1 MFEGSGGPIATRYAA
16 STSRF
21 AGSAGQPSLT
31 EVESVGSPRRPTT
44 AGPASS
50 ARTSA
55 GASRRSRGVLQWS
68 RLAQPGGPG
77 RVQLFD
83 AVYVKGAQIANTDGE
98 FSGFG
103 FFGPSLNDRNQVA
116 FQATLDDFFSN
127 GAFTGPN
134 ATRDAVVRT
143 GTVTYDDGTQAV
155 IRATPR
161 R

>member
-31 EVESVGSPRRPTT
+31 EVESVGRERR
-44 AGPASS
+44 G
-50 ARTSA
+50 
-55 GASRRSRGVLQWS
+55 RRLPPGHPWAHHADRERALQWS
-68 RLAQPGGPG
+68 RLA
-77 RVQLFD
+77 FD

-103 FFGPSLNDRNQVA
+103 FFGQSLNDRNQVA

-127 GAFTGPN
+127 GVFTGPN